1 MNKAVRARPICRKPV
16 GEGAKR
22 VTMGCDEVSAVLK
35 ISPLALKRAFL
46 FFRFCDAMDER
57 P

>member
-1 MNKAVRARPICRKPV
+1 V

-22 VTMGCDEVSAVLK
+22 VTIGGDKL
-35 ISPLALKRAFL
+35 LALKRAFL
-46 FFRFCDAMDER
+46 FCSCCNAMDER